1 MTQLTPSP
9 WRFAQA
15 WALGVLLVGGLPWA
29 HAETATV
36 VYTLDYPPLVI
47 VADRAASDQGLATRV
62 LRSAAKRAELALDI
76 QVVPWVRAQKSTLDG
91 SGELL
96 YPVIRTAA
104 REPLYEWIGPV
115 ARIDYQLFRLRT
127 SQTVA
132 VPARIEDFPNHRVG
146 LVRADPVTAMLKANG
161 QSVKDEATSIL
172 QLIKMLLGD
181 RIDFI
186 AATPEAMSY
195 GLKLLGVDPQTV
207 ERVKPLNV
215 LLTDGLAY
223 VVARRGAD
231 SEAIRKLRRALADMR
246 RDGSWDR
253 AYDGTSAK
261 GSEGRF

>member
-9 WRFAQA
+9 LRTVRA
-15 WALGVLLVGGLPWA
+15 WALGIGLWSCLA
-29 HAETATV
+29 WVHAEPATV

-47 VADRAASDQGLATRV
+47 AQDRAASNQGLATRV
-62 LRSAAKRAELALDI
+62 LRSAAKRADLALDI

-91 SGELL
+91 TGELL
-96 YPVIRTAA
+96 YPIIRTAA

-115 ARIDYQLFRLRT
+115 ARIDYQLFRLR
-127 SQTVA
+127 SSRGVA
-132 VPARIEDFPNHRVG
+132 VPDRIEDFPKHRVG
-146 LVRADPVTAMLKANG
+146 LVRADPVTALLKAHG

-195 GLKLLGVDPQTV
+195 GLKLLSVDPQSV

-223 VVARRGAD
+223 VVTRRGVD
-231 SEAIRKLRRALADMR
+231 SEAIRKLRRSLEDMR

-253 AYDGTSAK
+253 VYDGLPGK
-261 GSEGRF
+261 GG